1 MIEIYD
7 NLIEPHYVTHIQ
19 ETMLSPSFPWYYAPT
34 TVPDKDEVPWF
45 FHNFVEEG
53 TGKYTSPY
61 MNIPMN
67 MLDMFMLGTGYE
79 IDKIFRIRANL
90 TFPVKYPDELTASH
104 VDQEIPH
111 YVILYY
117 VNDSDGETI
126 FVDSGMEVSPVAGRF
141 VIFDG
146 SNHHCAR
153 LIKKSKQ
160 RVVFNFNVTLK

>member
-1 MIEIYD
+1 MIEVYD

-19 ETMLSPSFPWYYAPT
+19 ETMLSPMFPWYYAPT
-34 TVPDKDEVPWF
+34 TVNGKDEVSWF

-53 TGKYTSPY
+53 TGKYVSPY

-67 MLDMFMLGTGYE
+67 MLDMFTAGTGYQ

-90 TFPVKYPDELTASH
+90 TFPLAYPEELSASH
-104 VDQEIPH
+104 VDQEFPH
-111 YVILYY
+111 HVILYY

-126 FVDSGMEVSPVAGRF
+126 FVDDNREVSPLAGRF

-146 SNHHCAR
+146 SKKHCAR
-153 LIKKSKQ
+153 LVKDSKQ
-160 RVVFNFNVTLK
+160 RIVFNFNVTLK